1 MIYAIPSN
9 QGHLCQHFTK
19 AEQFSLIDHSN
30 SLLASVDN
38 PAAQPDASCHDKS
51 AIVQYLQSMKVEAVI
66 VKNIGE
72 RLLGKLLDAGLKVF
86 QVNQIRPLELLLSS
100 PMQQLSEPSQGRPSI
115 QHAKKAESGQQ
126 HQSCCQ
132 QNSHSAEQH
141 RCHKGRQ
148 HGHQSGKRCCH

>member
-1 MIYAIPSN
+1 MIYAIPSK

-19 AEQFSLIDHSN
+19 AEQFSLIDHNN

-38 PAAQPDASCHDKS
+38 PAAQADASCHDKS

-86 QVNQIRPLELLLSS
+86 QVNQIRPLALLINS

-115 QHAKKAESGQQ
+115 QHAKKAECGQQ
-126 HQSCCQ
+126 HQNGDHQGSGGANQ
-132 QNSHSAEQH
+132 
-141 RCHKGRQ
+141 RGCHKGKQ
-148 HGHQSGKRCCH
+148 HGQHSGKRCCH